1 MKKTIKQLKNI
12 ISRQLSETNSALYQK
27 DGNWLFECQ
36 EADKYNAIKIIQDAG
51 WEIIDQESLSGIV
64 FIIIK

>member
-1 MKKTIKQLKNI
+1 MKRTIKQLKNI
-12 ISRQLSETNSALYQK
+12 ISRQLANSALYQK

-36 EADKYNAIKIIQDAG
+36 EEDKYNAIKIIQDAG
-51 WEIIDQESLSGIV
+51 WEIIDQESLNGLL